1 MKRRLY
7 FAAPLFSEAERSF
20 NSKAAA
26 ALADEFQIYLP
37 QQDGELIVDLVREG
51 RTDSE
56 ARRLVFERD
65 IVAIRNSDIVLIVLD
80 GRSVDEG
87 ATFEL
92 GFAYALGKRCFGLQT
107 DPRRL
112 LQSGNNPMID
122 GALECIFSSIEEVIS
137 WARSPSIAR

>member
-20 NSKAAA
+20 NSQATA
-26 ALADEFQIYLP
+26 ALADAFQIYLP

-51 RTDSE
+51 RPETE

-65 IVAIRNSDIVLIVLD
+65 IAAIRNSDVVLIVLD

-87 ATFEL
+87 ASFEL
-92 GFAYALGKRCFGLQT
+92 GVAYALGKRCIGLQT

-112 LQSGNNPMID
+112 LPSGNNPMID
-122 GALECIFSSIEEVIS
+122 GALECILPNIEAVLS
-137 WARSPSIAR
+137 WATDPL